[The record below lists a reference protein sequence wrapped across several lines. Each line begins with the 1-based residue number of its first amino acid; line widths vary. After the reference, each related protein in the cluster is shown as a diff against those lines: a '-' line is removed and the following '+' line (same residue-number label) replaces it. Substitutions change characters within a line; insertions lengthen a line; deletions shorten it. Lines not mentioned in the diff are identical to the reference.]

1 MCINEIWVDVEDVEG
16 WLRRVFVSLPL
27 VYDNVY

>member
-1 MCINEIWVDVEDVEG
+1 MCIHEIWVDVEG

-27 VYDNVY
+27 VYDNVN